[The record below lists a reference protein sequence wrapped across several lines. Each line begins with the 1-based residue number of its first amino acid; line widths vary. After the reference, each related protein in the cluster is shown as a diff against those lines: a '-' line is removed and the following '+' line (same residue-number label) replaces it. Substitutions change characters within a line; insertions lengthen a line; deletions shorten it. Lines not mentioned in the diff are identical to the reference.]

1 MGMLTNIVPWPYRV
15 LALILLAVALVGF
28 GWVKGADQVH
38 AEWDAAVLKQNLTTA
53 RVQKKQ
59 AEATVQVVTKYID
72 RVRVVQVAGDT
83 IIKEVPQYVP
93 SDSCLLPAGFRVLHD
108 AAASNAVPE
117 PTRVA
122 NAPAVPAQ
130 DVATTIATN
139 YRQYFELATQLD
151 ALQEWVRA
159 QEVAAHE

>member
-1 MGMLTNIVPWPYRV
+1 MGALTVLVPWPYRV

-28 GWVKGADQVH
+28 GWVKGADHVQAV
-38 AEWDAAVLKQNLTTA
+38 WDAATGKQALQVA

-59 AEATVQVVTKYID
+59 ADATVQVVTHFVD
-72 RVRVVQVAGDT
+72 RIKVVHDTGDT
-83 IIKEVPQYVP
+83 IIKEVPKYVP

-108 AAASNAVPE
+108 AAASNAVPD
-117 PTRVA
+117 PARVTDA
-122 NAPAVPAQ
+122 QAVAAQ

-139 YRQYFELATQLD
+139 YRQYFELATQLE

-159 QEVAAHE
+159 QEAATQ